1 MSDLTPGFVAGVLT
15 NRPPAVTGSPL
26 AGVVVDSRQAR
37 PGDLFVA
44 FVGEHADGHAFVAD
58 AFARGARLALV
69 ERPVEGEWLTVDARR
84 PVDEETWHRATA
96 APRLCLLVGNTLTAL
111 QSLAK
116 AWRARFRVRVVGV
129 TGSIGK
135 TTTKELIHSVLSQRY
150 RTLKSAG
157 NQNNE
162 IGLPL
167 TLLNLRPE
175 HQRVVLEMGMYAGGE
190 ICLLC
195 EVARPQVGV
204 VTNVGPVHLE
214 RLGTM
219 EAIVAAKQEL
229 VEALPPAPDGVAILN
244 KDDAL
249 VMGMAAHTQARVFT
263 YGLDSQADLWADN
276 VKSMGLSGIRLSLH
290 HGQQALSLRV
300 PLLGLHSVHT
310 VLRAAAVG
318 LAEGLSWEEIV
329 AGLQTQGDQLRLIVT
344 RGPHGALILDDT
356 YNSSPDSAVAALNLL
371 ADLEGRRIAVLGDM
385 LELGAVE
392 EAGHRLVGRRALDV
406 AHVLVAVG
414 PRGRLIGEE
423 ALAAG
428 MPAERVLWAAEAEAA
443 IPLLH
448 DLIQAND
455 VILVKGSRGARL
467 DRIVEALSKTI

>member
-1 MSDLTPGFVAGVLT
+1 MLTLDFVLAALT
-15 NRPPAVTGSPL
+15 SHPPVVTGSPL
-26 AGVVVDSRQAR
+26 TGVVVDSRQAR

-44 FVGEHADGHAFVAD
+44 FVGEHADGHAFVGD

-69 ERPVEGEWLTVDARR
+69 ERPVEGEWLTVDTRR
-84 PVDEETWHRATA
+84 PVDAETWQKAQETG
-96 APRLCLLVGNTLTAL
+96 RLCLLVGNTLTAL
-111 QSLAK
+111 QNLAK
-116 AWRARFRVRVVGV
+116 AWRARFDVRVVGV

-135 TTTKELIHSVLSQRY
+135 TTSKELIHSVLGQRF
-150 RTLKSAG
+150 RTLKSEG

-175 HQRVVLEMGMYAGGE
+175 HQHAVLEMGMYSGGE

-214 RLGTM
+214 RLGTV
-219 EAIVAAKQEL
+219 EAIVTAKQEL
-229 VEALPPAPDGVAILN
+229 VEALPPAPEGVAILN
-244 KDDAL
+244 RDDPR
-249 VMGMAAHTQARVFT
+249 VMGMAPHTQARVFT
-263 YGLDSQADLWADN
+263 YGLDSQADLWADS

-318 LAEGLSWEEIV
+318 LVEGLSWEEIV

-344 RGPHGALILDDT
+344 RGPQGALILDDT

-371 ADLEGRRIAVLGDM
+371 ADLDGRRIAVLGDM

-392 EAGHRLVGRRALDV
+392 EEGHRLVGRRAMDV
-406 AHVLVAVG
+406 AHVLVVVG

-428 MPAERVLWAAEAEAA
+428 MPARRILWAADAEAA
-443 IPLLH
+443 IPLLR

-455 VILVKGSRGARL
+455 VILVKGSRGTRL
-467 DRIVEALSKTI
+467 DRIVEALTKSF